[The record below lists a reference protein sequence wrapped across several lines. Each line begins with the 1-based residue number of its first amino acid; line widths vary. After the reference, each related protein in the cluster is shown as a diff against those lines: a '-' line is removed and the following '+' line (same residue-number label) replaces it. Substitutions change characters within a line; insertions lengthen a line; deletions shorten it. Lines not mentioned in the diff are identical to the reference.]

1 MANQKNVL
9 GSTLKL
15 CCGNTGY
22 TREGFCYVP
31 EGDIGNHSVCAI
43 VTEEFLQY
51 SLSRGNDLISPNPL
65 YQFKG
70 LKPGDKWCL
79 CAMRWREAL
88 FMEVAPYID
97 LEATNEAA
105 LEVIPLETLQQ
116 YSHKNMPAR
125 AT

>member
-9 GSTLKL
+9 GTTLKL

-43 VTEEFLQY
+43 VSEEFLKY
-51 SLSRGNDLISPNPL
+51 SLSRGNDLITPNPM

-88 FMEVAPYID
+88 NMGVAPKID

-105 LEVIPLETLQQ
+105 LSVIPLETLRQFS
-116 YSHKNMPAR
+116 YKD
-125 AT
+125 

>member
-9 GSTLKL
+9 GTRLKL

-31 EGDIGNHSVCAI
+31 DNDVGNHSVCAI

-51 SLSRGNDLISPNPL
+51 SLARGNDLISANPMYL
-65 YQFKG
+65 FEG
-70 LKPGDKWCL
+70 LKPGDRWCL

-88 FMEVAPYID
+88 YMEVAPKID
-97 LEATNEAA
+97 LEATNESA
-105 LEVIPLETLQQ
+105 LSIVPMETLQL
-116 YSHKNMPAR
+116 YSHLN
-125 AT
+125 TSDNN